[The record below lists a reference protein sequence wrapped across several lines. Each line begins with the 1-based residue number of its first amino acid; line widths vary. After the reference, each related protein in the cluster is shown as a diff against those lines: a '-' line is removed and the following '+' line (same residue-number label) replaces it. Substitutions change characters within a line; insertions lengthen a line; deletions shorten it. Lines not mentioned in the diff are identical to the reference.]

1 MFLINVSHERVW
13 QCCFWNHSHNW
24 GFWFSWPG
32 HRNGGK
38 LSTSGSD
45 KVLTLVRAPSFII
58 KVPTWL
64 LKFPHSM
71 FSEVLERLPMP
82 MSNSSIPE
90 GCVLQVNPILT
101 LPGANARSHRLR
113 TPPYKTVC
121 APPPNTRWGGC
132 YPNFWLTVYK
142 VPQLPSHVQLICWSS
157 SQNSETFYLPCCY
170 HLVAKL
176 CPTLLQPHGL

>member
-1 MFLINVSHERVW
+1 MFLMREYGSVVSEIIVTTGD
-13 QCCFWNHSHNW
+13 F
-24 GFWFSWPG
+24 
-32 HRNGGK
+32 
-38 LSTSGSD
+38 GSVD
-45 KVLTLVRAPSFII
+45 LGTEMVGNSPQVVLIVLTLVRAPSFII

-113 TPPYKTVC
+113 TPLYKTVC